1 MTNRD
6 LAAATPDGGVVATM
20 DAEGRVAQKIVS
32 PGRLAMRRFFRHK
45 LAVFGMVVLVLI
57 VAAAIFAPWLTSYGP
72 NEIDLR
78 ARSQGPSADHWF
90 GTDRTGRDVFARTI
104 YAGRISLAVGV
115 VAVMI
120 SVFIGALLGSVAGY
134 FGGIW
139 DTLIMRFTDIIMTF
153 PAIVA
158 ILTLAAIA
166 GPGVRNI
173 MVIIGVLSWPVPA
186 RLVRS
191 RLLSIRNQEYIH
203 AAQALGVPSSRII
216 IKHALP
222 NSLDVLL
229 VYSSLGIAN
238 AILLEAGLSFLGL
251 GVQPPTSSWGN
262 MLNVA
267 RNVSVLESE
276 PWTWLPAGLAIVAT
290 VLAVNFVGDGLRDAL
305 DPRMKL

>member
-1 MTNRD
+1 MTERR
-6 LAAATPDGGVVATM
+6 LAAATPAGNVATL
-20 DAEGRVAQKIVS
+20 DAAGRRTQKIVS
-32 PGRLAMRRFFRHK
+32 PGRLAMRRFFRHR
-45 LAVFGMVVLVLI
+45 LAVIGLVVLAMI
-57 VAAAIFAPWLTSYGP
+57 VAAAIFAPWLTPYGP
-72 NEIDLR
+72 NDIDLR
-78 ARSQGPSADHWF
+78 ARSQGPSADHWL
-90 GTDRTGRDVFARTI
+90 GTDRTGRDVLTRTI

-115 VAVMI
+115 VAVLI
-120 SVFIGALLGSVAGY
+120 SVAIGAILGSVAGY

-139 DTLIMRFTDIIMTF
+139 DNLIMRFTDIIMTF

-173 MVIIGVLSWPVPA
+173 MIIIGVLSWPIPA

-191 RLLSIRNQEYIH
+191 RLLTIRNQEYIH
-203 AAQALGVPSSRII
+203 AARSLGVPSARII
-216 IKHALP
+216 ARHALP
-222 NSLDVLL
+222 NALDVLL

-267 RNVSVLESE
+267 RNVSVLENE

>member
-1 MTNRD
+1 MSLMPWSIRGCAMTNRD
-6 LAAATPDGGVVATM
+6 LAAAIPDGGVVATM

-57 VAAAIFAPWLTSYGP
+57 VAAAIFAPWLTPNGP
-72 NEIDLR
+72 KEIDLR
-78 ARSQGPSADHWF
+78 ARSQGPSTDHWF
-90 GTDRTGRDVFARTI
+90 GTDRSGRDDFARTI

-173 MVIIGVLSWPVPA
+173 MIIIGVLSWPVPA

-191 RLLSIRNQEYIH
+191 RLLSIRNQE
-203 AAQALGVPSSRII
+203 
-216 IKHALP
+216 
-222 NSLDVLL
+222 
-229 VYSSLGIAN
+229 
-238 AILLEAGLSFLGL
+238 
-251 GVQPPTSSWGN
+251 
-262 MLNVA
+262 
-267 RNVSVLESE
+267 
-276 PWTWLPAGLAIVAT
+276 
-290 VLAVNFVGDGLRDAL
+290 
-305 DPRMKL
+305 

>member
-1 MTNRD
+1 MTDVNTG
-6 LAAATPDGGVVATM
+6 ATPARPTTNSALDSN
-20 DAEGRVAQKIVS
+20 GRRTQKIVS
-32 PGRLAMRRFFRHK
+32 PGKMAMRRFFRHK
-45 LAVFGMVVLVLI
+45 LAVFGLMVLAII
-57 VAAAIFAPWLTSYGP
+57 VIVAIFAPWLTPYGP

-78 ARSQGPSADHWF
+78 ARSQGPSAEHWL
-90 GTDRTGRDVFARTI
+90 GTDRTGRDVLTRTI

-115 VAVMI
+115 VAVLI
-120 SVFIGALLGSVAGY
+120 SVAIGSLLGSVAGY

-139 DTLIMRFTDIIMTF
+139 DNLIMRFTDVIMTF

-158 ILTLAAIA
+158 ILTLAAIV
-166 GPGVRNI
+166 GPGVGNI
-173 MVIIGVLSWPVPA
+173 MIIIGVLSWPVPA

-203 AAQALGVPSSRII
+203 AARSLGVPSSQII
-216 IKHALP
+216 FRHALP
-222 NSLDVLL
+222 NALDVLL
-229 VYSSLGIAN
+229 VYSSLGIAT

-267 RNVSVLESE
+267 RNVSVLENE
-276 PWTWLPAGLAIVAT
+276 PWTWIPAGLAIVAS

>member
-1 MTNRD
+1 MTD
-6 LAAATPDGGVVATM
+6 GTTAAATPGGTPPAVLTAG
-20 DAEGRVAQKIVS
+20 DRRARAIES
-32 PGRLAMRRFFRHK
+32 PGRLAMRRFFRHR
-45 LAVFGMVVLVLI
+45 LAVVGLTILTLI
-57 VAAAIFAPWLTSYGP
+57 VVAAILAPWLTPYEP
-72 NEIDLR
+72 NQIDLR
-78 ARSQGPSADHWF
+78 ARSQGPSTDHWL
-90 GTDRTGRDVFARTI
+90 GTDRTGRDVLTRTI

-115 VAVMI
+115 VAVLI
-120 SVFIGALLGSVAGY
+120 SVALGALLGSIAGY

-139 DTLIMRFTDIIMTF
+139 DNLIMRITDVFMTF

-158 ILTLAAIA
+158 ILTLAAIV
-166 GPGVRNI
+166 GPGVGNI
-173 MVIIGVLSWPVPA
+173 MIIIGVLSWPLPA

-216 IKHALP
+216 LKHALP
-222 NSLDVLL
+222 NALDVLL
-229 VYSSLGIAN
+229 VYSSLGIAT

-276 PWTWLPAGLAIVAT
+276 PWTWIPAGLAIVAS
-290 VLAVNFVGDGLRDAL
+290 VLAINFVGDGLRDAL
-305 DPRMKL
+305 DPRLKL

>member
-1 MTNRD
+1 MTNGNLPATAERD
-6 LAAATPDGGVVATM
+6 AAVSAL
-20 DAEGRVAQKIVS
+20 DASRRRSQKIVS
-32 PGRLAMRRFFRHK
+32 PGKLAVRRFFRHR
-45 LAVFGMVVLVLI
+45 LAVVGLTILAIIVV
-57 VAAAIFAPWLTSYGP
+57 VAILAPWLTPYGP

-78 ARSQGPSADHWF
+78 ARSQGPSADHVL
-90 GTDRTGRDVFARTI
+90 GTDRTGRDVLTRTM

-115 VAVMI
+115 VAVLI
-120 SVFIGALLGSVAGY
+120 SVAIGALLGSVAGY
-134 FGGIW
+134 FGGVW
-139 DTLIMRFTDIIMTF
+139 DNLIMRFTDIIMTF

-158 ILTLAAIA
+158 ILTLAAIV
-166 GPGVRNI
+166 GPGVLNI
-173 MVIIGVLSWPVPA
+173 MIIIGVLSWPVPA

-203 AAQALGVPSSRII
+203 AARALGVPSSRII
-216 IKHALP
+216 LRHALP

-229 VYSSLGIAN
+229 VYSSLGIAT

-267 RNVSVLESE
+267 RNVNVLENE
-276 PWTWLPAGLAIVAT
+276 PWTWIPAGLAIVAS